1 MDKRQIINITIG
13 SLVVG
18 SIGYFAYTKIRN
30 AKEIKFIHAAL
41 EGSGGYGTIKDFAN
55 VFQGNAYIDS
65 IKNKY
70 PNVILLVNDAITAN
84 RKALYNAIKGVG
96 TDTDEVK
103 NVFRNLK
110 DKVQIAQ
117 VADSYQRNYKTNLL
131 DAIMDEFT
139 FRSGS
144 ENADELTEIMKSK
157 PDFRVAG

>member
-30 AKEIKFIHAAL
+30 AKEIKFIHTAL
-41 EGSGGYGTIKDFAN
+41 EGSGGYGTIKDFAK
-55 VFQGNAYIDS
+55 VFEGTTYVDS
-65 IKNKY
+65 LKNKY
-70 PNVILLVNDAITAN
+70 PNVILLVNDAITTN
-84 RKALYNAIKGVG
+84 RKALYEAIKGVG
-96 TDTDEVK
+96 TDTDAVK
-103 NVFRNLK
+103 NIFRSLK

-131 DAIMDEFT
+131 DAIMDEFA
-139 FRSGS
+139 FRAGS
-144 ENADELTEIMKSK
+144 DNAKELTEIMKAK